1 VLEVREGAVILV
13 AFIAGVFFDRWL
25 VERSSPADRLEAHV
39 AATWGDMHWA
49 ELIRAHEEEA
59 ARRAAEQ

>member
-1 VLEVREGAVILV
+1 MILI

-25 VERSSPADRLEAHV
+25 VERTSSAEPATQEYETLSPGTWLSHESRYWHEA
-39 AATWGDMHWA
+39 
-49 ELIRAHEEEA
+49 EA